1 MLTWSASKAWRP
13 TGTPLP
19 LLHLV
24 SQQAALQQRAEALQI
39 GAACQARLGLM
50 ALLSRLCQASQ
61 CSSC

>member
-1 MLTWSASKAWRP
+1 MPTWSASKAWRP

-24 SQQAALQQRAEALQI
+24 SQQAALQQGAEALQI

-50 ALLSRLCQASQ
+50 ALLGRLC
-61 CSSC
+61 